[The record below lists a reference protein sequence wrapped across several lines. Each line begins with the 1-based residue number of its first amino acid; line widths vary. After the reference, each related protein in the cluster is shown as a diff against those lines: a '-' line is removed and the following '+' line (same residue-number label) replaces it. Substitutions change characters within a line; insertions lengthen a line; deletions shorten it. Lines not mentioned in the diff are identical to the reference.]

1 MNPVEQVNTAD
12 RAKPVDMVANLAR
25 GFAMGAAD
33 IVPGVSGGTIAL
45 ILGIYERLL
54 ESVRNGAR
62 AIGRLAKGDL
72 SGFVDRLKAIDW
84 SLIVPLLGG
93 IAVAFLLLSS
103 LIDRLL
109 VDEPEAMAGL
119 FFGLVIASILVAWKM
134 LHNRDTFRLAVLA
147 AVAIAAFFLLGLQT
161 GASSS
166 PPLIAFFLSG
176 AVAIC
181 AMILPG
187 VSGSFLLLMLG
198 MYGAFVGAI
207 HDREL
212 LNLIVFLAG
221 AVVGLALFS
230 TLLGWVLDHHRDTL
244 LAALIGLMAG
254 SLRVLWPWPNGVGV
268 IGEEDEQIDGTGLEW
283 PAELSDA
290 WLPLVLAVV
299 AFVVVVVL
307 SRLAPNE

>member
-1 MNPVEQVNTAD
+1 
-12 RAKPVDMVANLAR
+12 
-25 GFAMGAAD
+25 MGSAD

-54 ESVRNGAR
+54 DSVRCGAR
-62 AIGRLAKGDL
+62 SLGQLLKGDGA
-72 SGFVDRLKAIDW
+72 GFVEQLRAIEW
-84 SLIVPLLGG
+84 SLILPLLAG
-93 IAVAFLLLSS
+93 IGAAFLALSS

-109 VDEPEAMAGL
+109 VDAPEEMAGI
-119 FFGLVIASILVAWKM
+119 FFGLVVASIIVAWNM
-134 LHNRDTFRLAVLA
+134 LDRRDATRLGILAVV
-147 AVAIAAFFLLGLQT
+147 AVVAFFALGLQS
-161 GASSS
+161 GVSDS
-166 PPLIAFFLSG
+166 PSTIAFFLSG

-212 LNLIVFLAG
+212 FSLLAFGLG
-221 AVVGLALFS
+221 AIIGLALFGS
-230 TLLGWVLDHHRDTL
+230 ALGWVLDRHRDTL

-268 IGEEDEQIDGTGLEW
+268 VGEADERIDGTGLEL
-283 PAELSDA
+283 PASLGDA
-290 WLPLVLAVV
+290 WLPCVLA
-299 AFVVVVVL
+299 FVGFAAVLIL
-307 SRLAPNE
+307 SRLAPATD